1 MLIRDLLAG
10 RTAADAKGVP
20 PEASLREAAA
30 RMTSHNVGALV
41 VTDDGGTLVGIVSER
56 DLARA
61 IARYGDSVAAR
72 TVGEVMTRSVV
83 TCSGGQRVADMLSL
97 MKENHIRHLP
107 VLEDERLVGMV
118 STRELTR
125 AYEALQAQANTD
137 ALTGLSNRRHFLEN
151 LDIEWARSRRYR
163 RPLSVAMIDV
173 DRFKRVNDTYGHE
186 AGDKVLSVLA
196 RQFDR
201 QLRTIDRTGRLG
213 GEEFAAIFPETDV
226 PGARAACDRLLRAIR
241 GTEVDLGGTKIS
253 FTVSIGLTRA
263 NPGPDGDP
271 GTEDPAAILKRV
283 DGLLYAAKAQGR
295 DRIQMDASAA

>member
-1 MLIRDLLAG
+1 
-10 RTAADAKGVP
+10 
-20 PEASLREAAA
+20 
-30 RMTSHNVGALV
+30 
-41 VTDDGGTLVGIVSER
+41 
-56 DLARA
+56 
-61 IARYGDSVAAR
+61 
-72 TVGEVMTRSVV
+72 
-83 TCSGGQRVADMLSL
+83 
-97 MKENHIRHLP
+97 
-107 VLEDERLVGMV
+107 MV

-163 RPLSVAMIDV
+163 RPLSVAMIEV

>member
-1 MLIRDLLAG
+1 MTPAPLTI
-10 RTAADAKGVP
+10 GVD
-20 PEASLREAAA
+20 ASLTVAAELMRA
-30 RMTSHNVGALV
+30 HGIRHLPVLAHGA
-41 VTDDGGTLVGIVSER
+41 LVGIVSER

-61 IARYGDSVAAR
+61 IARFGDGVAAR
-72 TVGEVMTRSVV
+72 TVGEVMTRSVI

-107 VLEDERLVGMV
+107 VLEGDRLVGMV
-118 STRELTR
+118 STRELTQ

-213 GEEFAAIFPETDV
+213 GEEFAALFPETDV
-226 PGARAACDRLLRAIR
+226 QGARVACDRLLRAIR
-241 GTEVDLGGTKIS
+241 GTEVDLDGTKIS